1 MTPLA
6 VKTEEKAI
14 EIIRKQLEFD
24 GLRFD
29 EGKLESTE
37 SRCECGQT
45 KAVRWTD
52 MLGNSDKLLIVAIC
66 DACGSDDNFSDDVLQ
81 II

>member
-1 MTPLA
+1 MTKLA
-6 VKTEEKAI
+6 VKTEEKAK
-14 EIIRKQLEFD
+14 EIIQKQLEFD
-24 GLRFD
+24 GLRFED
-29 EGKLESTE
+29 GIIEGTE

-52 MLGNSDKLLIVAIC
+52 MLGNSDKLLIVAVC
-66 DACGSDDNFSDDVLQ
+66 DACGSDDNFADEVLQ